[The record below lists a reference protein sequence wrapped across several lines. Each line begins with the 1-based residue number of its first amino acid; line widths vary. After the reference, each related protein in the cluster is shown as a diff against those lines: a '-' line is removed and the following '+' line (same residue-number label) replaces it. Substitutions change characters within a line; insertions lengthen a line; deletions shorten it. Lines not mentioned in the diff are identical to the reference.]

1 MKKTVIILAVYTIVI
16 LLGSFLLK
24 DLSFFV
30 TAINLITGIVM
41 IGVVFYLLPGA
52 LRVGNVKDWKT
63 DDEQLKRPLEKNRER
78 KRTMTWKEVGIA
90 LYVMVPWA
98 AAALLFG

>member
-1 MKKTVIILAVYTIVI
+1 MKKTAIILAVYTIVI

-63 DDEQLKRPLEKNRER
+63 DDEQLKKTLEKNRER

-98 AAALLFG
+98 LAALLFG

>member
-1 MKKTVIILAVYTIVI
+1 MKKTAIILAVYTIVI

-63 DDEQLKRPLEKNRER
+63 DDEQLKKTLEKNRER

>member
-30 TAINLITGIVM
+30 TAINLITGLVM

-63 DDEQLKRPLEKNRER
+63 DDEQLKRTLEKNRER